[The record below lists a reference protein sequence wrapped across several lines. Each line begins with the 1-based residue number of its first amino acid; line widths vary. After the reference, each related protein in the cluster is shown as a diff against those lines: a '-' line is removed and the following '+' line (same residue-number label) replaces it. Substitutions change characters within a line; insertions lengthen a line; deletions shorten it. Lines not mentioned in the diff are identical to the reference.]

1 MKDLN
6 DNIDVLVV
14 AAMMCSFTIVVCFLI
29 VIYRK
34 QLNAFRYKN
43 ANEAKSV
50 FLATMS
56 HEIRTP
62 MNGVLGM
69 AALLKETELTEE
81 QKEYTNAIIQSGEAL
96 LSVIDDVL
104 DISKIESG
112 KMVLDNHE
120 FALRNCIE
128 DVLSIFAVKVGKAN
142 IGLLY
147 QLDER
152 IPDYLVADSLR
163 LQQVFINLIGN
174 AVKFTQQGE
183 ILLNA
188 KLLKTLDDNIEI
200 AFEVS
205 DTGIGIPADK
215 LSQLFNAYTQAE
227 ASTTRKYGGSGLGL
241 MICKRIVNLMG
252 GDITVVSTP
261 GKGTTFH
268 FNIKCSIPKSTTQQ
282 IRSTDATAL
291 SGLNGLIIN
300 DSDTALRLLRDQLL
314 AWKMTV
320 SLANT
325 TAAAIELINSDKRFD
340 ILLCDAGMPGAN
352 EEQVLNA
359 AKAINPDVLAILITN
374 TGAEIN
380 SKFKAAFSAV
390 ITKPIR
396 QQSLRHAL
404 LQVTNVQANT
414 PAKHASA
421 LNNSF
426 AVEHPLQILVAEDNK
441 VNQLLILKILDRLGY
456 AAVLCEN
463 GVEVIERLA
472 VHTFDLILMDIEM
485 PEMDGL
491 TASRYIRAHNAV
503 QPHIVALTANVITEQ
518 QQECYNAGM
527 NDFLAKPIK
536 LDALL
541 ALLKQTHLLVKG
553 KQTH

>member
-34 QLNAFRYKN
+34 QLNAFRHKN

-96 LSVIDDVL
+96 LNVIDDVL

-142 IGLLY
+142 VELLY
-147 QLDER
+147 ELDEQ
-152 IPDYLVADSLR
+152 IPNYLVADSLR
-163 LQQVFINLIGN
+163 LRQVFINLIGN

-183 ILLNA
+183 IILNA
-188 KLLKTLDDNIEI
+188 KISKTLNDSVEI
-200 AFEVS
+200 AFEVN
-205 DTGIGIPADK
+205 DTGIGIPPDK
-215 LSQLFNAYTQAE
+215 ISQLFNAYTQAE

-241 MICKRIVNLMG
+241 MICKQIVNLMG

-261 GKGTTFH
+261 EKGTTFQ
-268 FNIKCSIPKSTTQQ
+268 FNIKCSIPKTTTQQ
-282 IRSTDATAL
+282 TRGTDVAAL
-291 SGLNGLIIN
+291 SGLNGLIVN
-300 DSDTALRLLRDQLL
+300 DNDTALRLLGDQLL

-320 SLANT
+320 SSANT
-325 TAAAIELINSDKRFD
+325 TAAAIQLINSGKRLD
-340 ILLCDAGMPGAN
+340 VLLCDAAMPGGG
-352 EEQVLNA
+352 EEQILTA

-374 TGAEIN
+374 TGVEID
-380 SKFKAAFSAV
+380 SRYKTLFSAV

-404 LQVTNVQANT
+404 LQVASFQAGT

-421 LNNSF
+421 LNSNF
-426 AVEHPLQILVAEDNK
+426 AVEHPLRIVVAEDNK

-456 AAVLCEN
+456 GAVLCEN

-472 VHTFDLILMDIEM
+472 TQTFDLILMDVEM

-491 TASRYIRAHNAV
+491 TASRYIRANIAS
-503 QPHIVALTANVITEQ
+503 QPRIVALTANVISEQ

-527 NDFLAKPIK
+527 DDFLAKPIK